1 MKKEYEKI
9 VKENM
14 GEIEKKL
21 DGEERIRGEVV
32 MIVGK
37 KKGEEVEKREEDIE
51 RIIMQ
56 IVEEMK
62 N

>member
-1 MKKEYEKI
+1 
-9 VKENM
+9 M